1 MAGSLT
7 TASHS
12 HSGFSSVVEVD
23 GDDGGRWPAAPFCT
37 ASPQH
42 RRLGDSARRSS
53 DGGDSILSPARTVE
67 AQIGGRQGRIR
78 RRRAEIR
85 RFPWPAALASR
96 AQIRRRRGRIR
107 WFPWPAERRRGEI
120 RAQAAAARVAQL
132 PGAGVGVRRGSPAS
146 WRALRPC
153 HAGSPASRRAGTPGR
168 PTPRLARGRR
178 GGQRAARVAR
188 PHGGGERHGSLGEVT
203 PFPSDTL
210 QLLVSPR
217 WISSRLPSGT
227 RSRRSGPRTTAGS
240 PPRWMSPAVTPAG
253 AGH

>member
-53 DGGDSILSPARTVE
+53 DGGDSILSPARAVE

-153 HAGSPASRRAGTPGR
+153 HAGSPASRRAGTPR
-168 PTPRLARGRR
+168 AAYSEACATSTRRSARSAGGPAAWRR
-178 GGQRAARVAR
+178 GATWQSGRGDALPLRHAPPPRVA
-188 PHGGGERHGSLGEVT
+188 EVDQ
-203 PFPSDTL
+203 FEAA
-210 QLLVSPR
+210 V
-217 WISSRLPSGT
+217 GA
-227 RSRRSGPRTTAGS
+227 RRQDG
-240 PPRWMSPAVTPAG
+240 
-253 AGH
+253 